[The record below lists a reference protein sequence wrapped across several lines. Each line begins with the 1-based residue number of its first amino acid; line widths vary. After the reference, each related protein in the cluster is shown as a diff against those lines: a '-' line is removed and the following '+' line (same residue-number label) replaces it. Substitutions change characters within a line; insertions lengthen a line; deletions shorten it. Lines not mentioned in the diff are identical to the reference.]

1 MRPRASL
8 VTQTVKNLPAIWE
21 TRVQSL
27 SQEDPLGK
35 GLATLSSIL
44 AWKIS
49 WTEEPGMLQSMMS
62 PRVRHTEQLTLSL
75 SRGLINSVPQILTTD
90 SNVHVVYLLLPKRFK
105 KKPTSVCES

>member
-35 GLATLSSIL
+35 GLA
-44 AWKIS
+44 
-49 WTEEPGMLQSMMS
+49 
-62 PRVRHTEQLTLSL
+62 EQLTLSL